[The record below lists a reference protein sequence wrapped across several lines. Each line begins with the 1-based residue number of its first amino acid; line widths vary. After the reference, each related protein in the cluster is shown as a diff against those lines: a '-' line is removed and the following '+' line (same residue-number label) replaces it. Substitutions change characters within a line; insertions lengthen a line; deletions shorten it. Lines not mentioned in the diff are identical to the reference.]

1 MQPRTKAVT
10 TAVTGTAVGV
20 AGLVWLAMPASAGQP
35 PQLPPISAQDLVQS
49 VLSTKTPALD
59 GTVAVDNNLG
69 LPMSTLPGGTPL
81 SIDGAHVYNDG
92 NGDSKL
98 TVQQGAADTTFIRNG
113 NTVWTYSS
121 KDNTAKK
128 TTVPADK
135 NHQPASQEPSDPA
148 AAATQLLAKVRESS
162 TVSVEG
168 TASVANRPAYELVL
182 TPKPTEHTVLRE
194 VRVAVDAEKRVP
206 LRLAVMT
213 YGSPDPALQIAF
225 SDIEFAAQPASEF
238 QFTPPQGAKVTE
250 EQAQLPDKP
259 KAGNDVK
266 VVGDG
271 WDTVVTGT
279 LPATALQPNKAGQA
293 PGFGPAGNGS
303 GFGPGHGNRAMD
315 PKKLL
320 AQYGKQVSGAFGT
333 GYVVTTKVGSALITD
348 DGRFAAGA
356 VPEQML
362 IDALGAK

>member
-1 MQPRTKAVT
+1 MQPKTKAIT
-10 TAVTGTAVGV
+10 AAVTGSALGV
-20 AGLVWLAMPASAGQP
+20 AGLAWLAMPASAGEA
-35 PQLPPISAQDLVQS
+35 PQLPSISAEELVQS
-49 VLSTKTPALD
+49 VLSTPTPALD

-69 LPMSTLPGGTPL
+69 LPVSTLPGGTN
-81 SIDGAHVYNDG
+81 INVDAAHVYNDG
-92 NGDSKL
+92 NGNSKL
-98 TVQQGAADTTFIRNG
+98 SVEQGATDTTVVRNG

-121 KDNTAKK
+121 KDNSATK
-128 TTVPADK
+128 TTVPDA
-135 NHQPASQEPSDPA
+135 NVPSEIPSDPA
-148 AAATQLLAKVRESS
+148 AAATQLVAKVRESS

-168 TASVANRPAYELVL
+168 TARVAGRAAYELVL

-213 YGSPDPALQIAF
+213 YGTADPALQVAF
-225 SDIEFAAQPASEF
+225 SDIAFTPQPASEF

-250 EQAQLPDKP
+250 EQA
-259 KAGNDVK
+259 KAPERSGLADTTK

-279 LPATALQPNKAGQA
+279 VPADALAPQQGQQGRNA
-293 PGFGPAGNGS
+293 NPQA
-303 GFGPGHGNRAMD
+303 
-315 PKKLL
+315 LL
-320 AQYGKQVSGAFGT
+320 KQFGKQVSGPFGT
-333 GYVVTTKVGSALITD
+333 GYVITTKVGSALITD

-356 VPEQML
+356 VTEQAL